1 MIVKTPM
8 AWYWPIRMPPAMAP
22 EQMAPPALPG
32 INPFIAGCKWV
43 LGVRRALSG
52 LKTGPTHQLVWNY
65 FIIGTMSTAIQMHNG
80 WIWVPLKTLHNTRK
94 VASHLSSAALSP
106 LIPEPLLQKLFIMP
120 LNTFIL
126 MNPICMNEW
135 NQVHHPLLIIFLS
148 WLWQGTQRGKNHCNE
163 REYTKLREETLRKEV
178 ARMSKETTS
187 STIK

>member
-1 MIVKTPM
+1 
-8 AWYWPIRMPPAMAP
+8 MAP
-22 EQMAPPALPG
+22 VQMAPPALPG
-32 INPFIAGCKWV
+32 INPFITGCQWV

-65 FIIGTMSTAIQMHNG
+65 FIIVTMSTATQMHNG
-80 WIWVPLKTLHNTRK
+80 WIWAPLKTLHNTRK
-94 VASHLSSAALSP
+94 VASHTSGAALSP
-106 LIPEPLLQKLFIMP
+106 LIAEPLLQKLFTMP

-163 REYTKLREETLRKEV
+163 REYTKLREETLR
-178 ARMSKETTS
+178 
-187 STIK
+187 